1 MQKHELYRGALLEI
15 VGRSER
21 LNQRDRKCEHR
32 YTR

>member
-21 LNQRDRKCEHR
+21 LNQCDGECEYR
-32 YTR
+32 YAR